1 MAAVD
6 GASNKRGMA
15 LLTFGDTHI
24 GGAEARLTDSVESRV
39 GALTE
44 GIDGRLVRLHG
55 LAAQFE
61 AASDARLAR
70 CERMLAALMRTQCG
84 VDARRRQERR

>member
-1 MAAVD
+1 MCAREGIA
-6 GASNKRGMA
+6 G
-15 LLTFGDTHI
+15 FGLELA
-24 GGAEARLTDSVESRV
+24 GGERESRV

-84 VDARRRQERR
+84 EMVDSVLCST